1 VPNVETLTVF
11 NTEHI
16 MSDSFLNRSLL
27 LAGAVFLAAP
37 LGACNTVEGAGQDIE
52 SVGGAVSHTAN
63 EAGEEMGEA
72 ADEAGDEIDDE
83 VD

>member
-1 VPNVETLTVF
+1 MLKLQVVF
-11 NTEHI
+11 NMERI
-16 MSDSFLNRSLL
+16 MSDLLLNRSLL

-52 SVGGAVSHTAN
+52 SVGGAVSHTAD

-72 ADEAGDEIDDE
+72 ANEVGDEIDDE
-83 VD
+83 AD